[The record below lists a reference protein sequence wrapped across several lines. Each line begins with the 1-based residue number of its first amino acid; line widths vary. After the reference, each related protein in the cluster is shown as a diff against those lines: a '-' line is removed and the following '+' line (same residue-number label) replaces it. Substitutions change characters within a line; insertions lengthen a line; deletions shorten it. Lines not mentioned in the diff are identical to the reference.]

1 MGVVTE
7 LTNKY
12 QKCID
17 ACNKCAQACEECMTL
32 CLRGNDVQSKVS
44 SIALQIECAAIC
56 RQSSCFM
63 SMDAQYAKNLCALC
77 ADICDKCATEC
88 GKHKDDHSTKCAAEC
103 KACATECRSMSQA
116 Q

>member
-17 ACNKCAQACEECMTL
+17 ACNKCAQACEECHML
-32 CLRGNDVQSKVS
+32 CMQNPDVQARINSMK
-44 SIALQIECAAIC
+44 LLMECAAIC

-63 SMDAQYAKNLCALC
+63 SMDAQHSKNMCALC
-77 ADICDKCATEC
+77 ADVCDKCAMEC
-88 GKHKDDHSTKCAAEC
+88 GKHKDDHSQKCAAEC
-103 KACATECRSMSQA
+103 KACAAECRTMSQA